1 MTGVPCVTCS
11 KKEDEK
17 EKGEKWSKEPKL
29 GTKVCIVSVLQVM
42 DVH

>member
-17 EKGEKWSKEPKL
+17 GKEQEKESTEPKA
-29 GTKVCIVSVLQVM
+29 GT
-42 DVH
+42 